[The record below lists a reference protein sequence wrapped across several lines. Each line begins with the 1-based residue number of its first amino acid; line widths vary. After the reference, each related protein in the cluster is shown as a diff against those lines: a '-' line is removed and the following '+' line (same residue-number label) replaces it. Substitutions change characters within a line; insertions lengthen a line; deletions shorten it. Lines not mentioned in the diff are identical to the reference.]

1 MIGAACAAAV
11 AASAAPAA
19 PAAAAAPTGSP
30 SPPCYAQLEYVLSG
44 YLDPPLTDE
53 AYTALAGANFSGVF
67 GDRTCVYAGG
77 AAKMC
82 TANAKLQ
89 AALCQKHGLRS
100 CYPGWSSSGTVKLGP
115 AVQGYYLRDE
125 PHRADFKGLAETA
138 AGIHKTQ
145 PGAAVFINLLGGWMG
160 APGTAAQRKTAMDW
174 WGYATYEE
182 YVDGFIEAVRPDLI
196 SFDNYPQFGDCGW
209 SVRGGDVNRSG
220 DTRDIFLENLQIIN
234 NKSLAANLSF
244 WNYFDNQAQGGS
256 CGPSAGKVA
265 WQMYAAALHGSRGL
279 LHFLITPCK
288 SPKNCGHY
296 GRRPSP
302 PPPMLPGGAGGR
314 DEFGLGSGRTDPG
327 YPSILTPEGNI
338 PFPDFPP
345 YVIAKTYNSK
355 LKALGPHLMQLR
367 TCSVLVNSSSSRCT
381 MGDCAS
387 RCQLYL
393 RATADWNRSQPLV
406 APPSLRGWPV
416 ANLAPGDYNL
426 ALFQKEGAKSGAN
439 EAAALML
446 QNHDAANCE
455 TYCRTCDGLELLCL
469 ASTDYSCVASPLY
482 SPVLT
487 LARGHTG
494 RWVTVMWAGAG
505 ADSAPP
511 EGVREV
517 DQLDGKAKPL
527 QDAAPHVDGFQIQL
541 GAGEARLYL
550 LGG

>member
-1 MIGAACAAAV
+1 M
-11 AASAAPAA
+11 SAAPAG
-19 PAAAAAPTGSP
+19 PTGASSQSP
-30 SPPCYAQLEYVLSG
+30 LGAPPPRRPGRYAQLEYVLSG

-53 AYTALAGANFSGVF
+53 AYIALAGANFSGVF

-82 TANAKLQ
+82 TANAEKQ

-100 CYPGWSSSGTVKLGP
+100 CFPGWSSSGTVKLGP

-145 PGAAVFINLLGGWMG
+145 PSAAVFINLLGGSMG
-160 APGTAAQRKTAMDW
+160 VPGTVAQQKQAMAW
-174 WGYATYEE
+174 WGYPTYEE
-182 YVDGFIEAVRPDLI
+182 YVDGFIQAVEPDLI
-196 SFDNYPQFGDCGW
+196 SFDMYPQFGDCGW
-209 SVRGGDVNRSG
+209 SVRGGDVNRSS
-220 DTRDIFLENLQIIN
+220 DTRELYLRNLQFIN
-234 NKSLAANLSF
+234 NKSLAANLSY
-244 WNYFDNQAQGGS
+244 WNYFDNQAQGSS
-256 CGPSAGKVA
+256 CGPTAGKVA

-302 PPPMLPGGAGGR
+302 PPPPPAELGGGADPTGTGG
-314 DEFGLGSGRTDPG
+314 DEHDMYGLGSGRLDPG

-338 PFPDFPP
+338 PFPDYPP
-345 YVIAKTYNSK
+345 YVIAKQYNSK

-367 TCSVLVNSSSSRCT
+367 TCSVMANGSSSRCT
-381 MGDCAS
+381 MGGCAS

-426 ALFQKEGAKSGAN
+426 ALFEKEGAKAGAN
-439 EAAALML
+439 EVAALML

-455 TYCRTCDGLELLCL
+455 SDRSTSCCMRL
-469 ASTDYSCVASPLY
+469 AFGF
-482 SPVLT
+482 
-487 LARGHTG
+487 R
-494 RWVTVMWAGAG
+494 
-505 ADSAPP
+505 
-511 EGVREV
+511 
-517 DQLDGKAKPL
+517 
-527 QDAAPHVDGFQIQL
+527 AAH
-541 GAGEARLYL
+541 RYM
-550 LGG
+550 